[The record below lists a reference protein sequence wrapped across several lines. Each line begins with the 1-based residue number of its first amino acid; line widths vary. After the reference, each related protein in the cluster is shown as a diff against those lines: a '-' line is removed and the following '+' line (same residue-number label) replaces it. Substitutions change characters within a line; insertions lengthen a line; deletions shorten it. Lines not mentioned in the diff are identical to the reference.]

1 MDLIKA
7 LLGNAELQTA
17 ILSLFGLFLTYVIAR
32 VAAAF
37 TALTGIQI
45 EARQRE
51 ALHEAIQ
58 SGVASAYKFGPDV
71 AMATVKAHVIQYLR
85 ESVPGALKALTPGD
99 GVLDTLIERYALAI
113 LNKYGEPK

>member
-1 MDLIKA
+1 MDLIK
-7 LLGNAELQTA
+7 LLLDNAELQTA
-17 ILSLFGLFLTYVIAR
+17 VLSLFGVFLTYAIAR

-58 SGVASAYKFGPDV
+58 SGVASAYQFGPEV
-71 AMATVKAHVIQYLR
+71 ALGTVKAHVMQHLR

-99 GVLDTLIERYALAI
+99 GVLDRLIERYALEI
-113 LNKYGEPK
+113 INKYGEPK